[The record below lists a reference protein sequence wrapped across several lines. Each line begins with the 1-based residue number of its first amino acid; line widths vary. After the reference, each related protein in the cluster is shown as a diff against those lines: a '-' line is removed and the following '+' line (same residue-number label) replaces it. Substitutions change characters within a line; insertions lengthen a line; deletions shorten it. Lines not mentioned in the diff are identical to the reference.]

1 MSAQTP
7 DGWSDLVHEIERRL
21 SNLSPLGP
29 RLDAK
34 MFERAEKLLFDGR
47 RLVAATKGQQIHWRP
62 YQNLST
68 EMVKLLLST
77 EDGFYLTV
85 RLKELY
91 RTISNSSYDLEQVH
105 SRDGGFRLIE
115 PSWVRDMQSDQDR
128 INTLIA
134 NARVQ
139 AMEEGRVIVIGEG
152 AQLFSPA
159 SARLVKTHQKKQFIL
174 SWDLPK
180 TELLSAG
187 QKRLRAK
194 DLSEAMKMIF
204 MHFQAQGR
212 RVTKEQL
219 FEIGQTEYQVS
230 RTAAEEAYDGINK
243 DLPTK
248 SGPRL
253 PEEKVSMSEIKQLIL
268 KGGGELRPPQ
278 SSALTPSG
286 IKKAS

>member
-1 MSAQTP
+1 MSGQTP
-7 DGWSDLVHEIERRL
+7 DGWSDLVHEIECRL
-21 SNLSPLGP
+21 TNLSPLGP
-29 RLDAK
+29 RLDDAK

-47 RLVAATKGQQIHWRP
+47 RLVAATKDQQIYWRP
-62 YQNLST
+62 YRNLTT
-68 EMVKLLLST
+68 EMVKLLLSV
-77 EDGFYLTV
+77 EDGFDLTV
-85 RLKELY
+85 RLNGLY
-91 RTISNSSYDLEQVH
+91 GAISNSSYDLEQVYD
-105 SRDGGFRLIE
+105 RDRGFRLIE

-174 SWDLPK
+174 SRDLPK

-204 MHFQAQGR
+204 MHFHDQGR
-212 RVTKEQL
+212 RITKEQL
-219 FEIGQTEYQVS
+219 FEIGQTEYKVS
-230 RTAAEEAYDGINK
+230 RNAVEAAYDRINK

-253 PEEKVSMSEIKQLIL
+253 KKEEVSMSEIKELIL
-268 KGGGELRPPQ
+268 KGG
-278 SSALTPSG
+278 AD
-286 IKKAS
+286 